1 MKKLGCYRD
10 QEVTRTFQ
18 EDAMTIPTYLTN
30 QPDLPRQRNSN
41 GGVFTSGGL
50 SRKLQTLGLLFML
63 SALVSCGGGAGSVP
77 VSTSALP
84 VVTSISPLTA
94 VVNTPVQFVV
104 TGSNLP
110 LSAEIAQ
117 LGLACD
123 EPTTRS
129 SSGFMQI
136 CTYIT
141 AGSVQTKVMNGVT
154 SAVLA
159 SYQIQV
165 DPQRYVKVCNTGA
178 SAGVGNCPTDPLL
191 GAGATQ
197 WACVIDLQTNKMWEV
212 KTSGANGAP
221 QGLRDWMQSYTN
233 YDDITKLQKIVGS
246 TVVAPTVAE
255 ISASSNSVGL
265 VNALNG
271 LVGSPPLCGSKKWRV
286 PTLAELKI
294 LVVGTAAPTIN
305 TQYFPNTANSNY
317 LTSTPQVM
325 LGGVV
330 SSNSYSV
337 VSFNTGSDCCFQTRS
352 NVSFARLISEPP
364 PPVLS
369 VPLNDTGI
377 GNLLCFEANNAFPIS
392 CTSAGAIAFN
402 SNQDGMV
409 GVDVDENYPSDGKT
423 GFSFGTLPNS
433 TGANYSLEEC
443 VQDNRTGLV
452 WEGKTTTG
460 GIRDVNHTLNG
471 VAASGAYLSA
481 ANNSGLCG
489 FNDWRL
495 PNVVELQSIV
505 DYGNPSN
512 NSSTLSIDTN
522 WFANTKQALYM
533 TGDFGSVQS
542 TFIEFKYGQVR
553 TISNTTVGYIRLVRG
568 GDPDRSNKL
577 TFNGNEVFDA
587 STGLTW
593 RRCNEGKNWNGTA
606 CVGTSIVFSNF
617 TQAFTHAQAQTGWR
631 VPNIK
636 ELVSVTPL
644 TGNLPY
650 FGDDNLKD
658 HISATPCATC
668 TNGSPGFWR
677 ASMSLGGAKTT
688 INTSGGDYLK
698 LVK

>member
-1 MKKLGCYRD
+1 MTTKKQHPPKTED
-10 QEVTRTFQ
+10 IVTTPNAFTKQ
-18 EDAMTIPTYLTN
+18 YLV
-30 QPDLPRQRNSN
+30 RQKKRGKAIRFLTETLKN
-41 GGVFTSGGL
+41 
-50 SRKLQTLGLLFML
+50 LQLLALLFTASFL
-63 SALVSCGGGAGSVP
+63 ASCGGGGSATS
-77 VSTSALP
+77 STLATAL
-84 VVTSISPLTA
+84 VTSLSPTNA
-94 VVNTPVQFVV
+94 VVNTPVKFVV

-110 LSAEIAQ
+110 LNAGIAQ

-123 EPTTRS
+123 EPTARS
-129 SSGFMQI
+129 SNGFTQT
-136 CTYIT
+136 CTYIV
-141 AGSVQTKVMNGVT
+141 AGSVQTIVMNGVT
-154 SAVLA
+154 SAQLK
-159 SYQIQV
+159 SYQVQV

-178 SAGVGNCPTDPLL
+178 IAGVGNCPNDPVL

-197 WACVIDLQTNKMWEV
+197 WACVIDLQTNKMWEI
-212 KTSGANGAP
+212 KTTSANGAP
-221 QGLRDWMQSYTN
+221 QGLRDWMSNYTN
-233 YDDITKLQKIVGS
+233 YDDPAKLQKIVGS

-265 VNALNG
+265 ANALNG
-271 LVGSPPLCGSKKWRV
+271 LAGSPQLCGSKKWRV
-286 PTLAELKI
+286 PTLAELNT
-294 LVVGTAAPTIN
+294 LVVGTTAATIN
-305 TQYFPNTANSNY
+305 TQYFPNTVNSNY

-325 LGGVV
+325 LGGLI

-337 VSFNTGSDCCFQTRS
+337 VSFNNGSDCCYQTRS
-352 NVSFARLISEPP
+352 NLSFARLVSAPP
-364 PPVLS
+364 PPVPS

-377 GNLLCFEANNAFPIS
+377 GNLLCFEANNAFPVS
-392 CTSAGAIAFN
+392 CTSSGAVAFN

-409 GVDVDENYPSDGKT
+409 GVDVDENYPADGKV
-423 GFSFGTLPNS
+423 GFSFSALPNNA
-433 TGANYSLEEC
+433 GANYSLEEC

-460 GIRDVNHTLNG
+460 GTRDVSHTLNG

-481 ANNSGLCG
+481 VNNTSLCG

-505 DYGNPSN
+505 DYSNPSN

-533 TGDFGSVQS
+533 TGDIGSVQS

-568 GDPDRSNKL
+568 GNPDRSNKL

-593 RRCNEGKNWNGTA
+593 RRCNEGKNWSGTA

-650 FGDDNLKD
+650 FGDDNLND
-658 HISATPCATC
+658 HMSATPCATC

-688 INTSGGDYLK
+688 INSSAGYYLK